1 MKIIG
6 HRGAAGLALENT
18 LASLKIAA
26 EYNLS
31 AIEFD
36 VRHTKDGVL
45 VLNHDANL
53 KYMAGDK
60 RKLSSL
66 TLKELQKIPLKDG
79 MSHIITLTEALDAL
93 KGKSVI
99 IECKEDGCAQQIQ
112 KLIKQYPDV
121 DISITS
127 RRLDELSRM
136 RRLNPDVQLYAVEH
150 FNPSEVFNHARRYK
164 LNGMAL
170 NFWLMSPL
178 TYFLATRAGL
188 KIYVYT
194 VNNRVLAG
202 WLLLLYPG
210 IAICTNHPERFMRK
224 RRINKRARRHAS

>member
-26 EYNLS
+26 QYNLA

-60 RKLSSL
+60 RKLSSMN
-66 TLKELQKIPLKDG
+66 LKEVQKIPLKDG
-79 MSHIITLTEALDAL
+79 MSRIITLAEALDTL
-93 KGKSVI
+93 RGKSVI
-99 IECKEDGCAQQIQ
+99 IEFKEDGSAEQIQ
-112 KLIKQYPDV
+112 KFIKQYPDV

-127 RRLDELSRM
+127 RRLDELSRL
-136 RRLNPDVQLYAVEH
+136 RRLNPKVTLYAIEH
-150 FNPSEVFNHARRYK
+150 FNPGEVLNHARRYK

-170 NFWLMSPL
+170 NFWLLNPL
-178 TYFLATRAGL
+178 TYLLATRAGL

-202 WLLLLYPG
+202 WLVLLYPG
-210 IAICTNHPERFMRK
+210 IGICTNHPERFMRK
-224 RRINKRARRHAS
+224 RAVRKAKRRAR

>member
-26 EYNLS
+26 QYNLA

-66 TLKELQKIPLKDG
+66 TLKEIQKIPLKDG
-79 MSHIITLTEALDAL
+79 MSHIISLTQALDEL
-93 KGKSVI
+93 RGKTLI
-99 IECKEDGCAQQIQ
+99 IECKEDGMAEQMQ
-112 KLIKQYPDV
+112 KFIKKYPDI

-127 RRLDELSRM
+127 RRLDELSRI
-136 RRLNPDVQLYAVEH
+136 RRLNPHVTLYAIEH
-150 FNPSEVFNHARRYK
+150 FNPAEVLNHARRYK

-170 NFWLMSPL
+170 NFWLLNPL
-178 TYFLATRAGL
+178 TYFLATRGGL

-194 VNNRVLAG
+194 VNNRILAR

-210 IAICTNHPERFMRK
+210 IGICTNHPERFMRK
-224 RRINKRARRHAS
+224 RPTRKAKRYAR

>member
-18 LASLKIAA
+18 LASLKIASQ
-26 EYNLS
+26 YNLS

-36 VRHTKDGVL
+36 VRHTKDDVL

-79 MSHIITLTEALDAL
+79 MSHIITLTEALNEL
-93 KGKSVI
+93 RGKSVI
-99 IECKEDGCAQQIQ
+99 IECKEDGCAEQIQ
-112 KLIKQYPDV
+112 EFIKKYPDI

-127 RRLDELSRM
+127 RRLDELSRI
-136 RRLNPDVQLYAVEH
+136 RRLNPAVTLYAIEH
-150 FNPSEVFNHARRYK
+150 FNPGEVLNHTRRYK

-170 NFWLMSPL
+170 NFWLLNPL
-178 TYFLATRAGL
+178 TYFLATRGGL

-194 VNNRVLAG
+194 VNNRLIARG
-202 WLLLLYPG
+202 LLLIYPG
-210 IAICTNHPERFMRK
+210 IGICTNHPERFMRK
-224 RRINKRARRHAS
+224 RVVRKARRRVR